1 MNQENNIYTLLAFV
15 FFQKSMYLCSL
26 VIFIKKTAMQL
37 NENILANLAS
47 ILTFLGIVLGTAIV
61 AYLFKRIFNRLIAK
75 NSALMKTNP
84 TNYKFLGHSIVA
96 IIYVIGMSWAVY
108 ETNAL
113 RTVATSLL
121 AGAGILAVAV
131 GFASQQALSNIVSGI
146 MIVIF
151 KPFRVNDRLNIRT
164 VFNGIVEDIT
174 LRHTVIRDFENK
186 RIIVPNMV
194 ISQEILINADF
205 DDPQICRFVEIPF
218 PFDENIEK
226 AKQMIIDEIAAHPEY
241 IDQRTEEQKAEGMP
255 IVAVRAVK
263 LLEYGVMLRAY
274 AWAADNAKAF
284 VLACDVL
291 ESLVTK
297 FNKEGIKIAYPQRNV
312 TFNQEEIISAL
323 KKEVLNP
330 DQINNRP
337 GDNEA

>member
-1 MNQENNIYTLLAFV
+1 
-15 FFQKSMYLCSL
+15 
-26 VIFIKKTAMQL
+26 MQL
-37 NENILANLAS
+37 NDNILENLTS
-47 ILTFLGIVLGTAIV
+47 ILTFVGIVLGTIIL
-61 AYLFKRIFNRLIAK
+61 AYSFRRVFNRLIVK
-75 NSALMKTNP
+75 NSELIKNNP

-194 ISQEILINADF
+194 ISQEILINADL

-218 PFDENIEK
+218 PFDEDIEK
-226 AKQMIIDEIAAHPEY
+226 AKEMIIEEIASHPDY
-241 IDQRTEEQKAEGMP
+241 IDQRTEEEKANGNS
-255 IVAVRAVK
+255 IVVVRAVK

-284 VLACDVL
+284 VLSCDVL
-291 ESLVTK
+291 ESLITK
-297 FNKEGIKIAYPQRNV
+297 FNKEGIRIAYPQRNV
-312 TFNQEEIISAL
+312 TINREEINIPL
-323 KKEVLNP
+323 KEDFLNP
-330 DQINNRP
+330 DQTNNRA
-337 GDNEA
+337 GKNEA